1 MEKSRYV
8 QQVLDTFKQSFPATW
23 IEDLNWDD
31 KNNRTQNYKVGLSK
45 IISFRLATFQY
56 FSELVLAGDQL
67 VSDTSMLDELLS
79 ETEIEIVPQ
88 GRDFQSKLAQEYINL
103 LIDTRDSI
111 SLVKYHI
118 NITRERFSNQKQEA
132 LINAITMQ

>member
-31 KNNRTQNYKVGLSK
+31 KNNRTQKYKVGLSK

-88 GRDFQSKLAQEYINL
+88 GRDFKSKLAQEYINL
-103 LIDTRDSI
+103 LIDTRD
-111 SLVKYHI
+111 H
-118 NITRERFSNQKQEA
+118 
-132 LINAITMQ
+132 